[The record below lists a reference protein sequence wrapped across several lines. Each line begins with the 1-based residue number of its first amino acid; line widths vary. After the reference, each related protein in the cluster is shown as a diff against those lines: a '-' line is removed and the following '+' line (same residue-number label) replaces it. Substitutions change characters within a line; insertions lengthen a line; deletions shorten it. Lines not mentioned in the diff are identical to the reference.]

1 MGMSPRRWARS
12 LKQQLLVLWFA
23 VRHPG
28 TPWFA
33 KALAAAVVVYAFSP
47 IDLIPDFI
55 PVLGYLDD
63 VILVPIG
70 IWCVLRLLPENVRT
84 ECRTSA
90 EEWIA
95 SGQPKPR
102 STIGAGLV
110 ILVWIALAIAGWYWA
125 GDWGKD
131 WLAW

>member
-1 MGMSPRRWARS
+1 MNGGLVRTWARK

-23 VRHPG
+23 ARHPD

-63 VILVPIG
+63 VILVPAG
-70 IWCVLRLLPENVRT
+70 IWLVLRLLPANVIAD
-84 ECRTSA
+84 CRAKADAWLST
-90 EEWIA
+90 
-95 SGQPKPR
+95 QRPRPR
-102 STIGAGLV
+102 SVIGACIVMALWLV
-110 ILVWIALAIAGWYWA
+110 MLWWGWHWLQRQLAS
-125 GDWGKD
+125 
-131 WLAW
+131 